1 MFNQRKITQ
10 LKNMYEV
17 FSRVETTLKYIIDK
31 MTPFI
36 MTEGRKIIKN
46 EECQK
51 DPNKFTM
58 RLLEFKAEVDDMIEV
73 AFKNDM
79 RFQKARDMAF

>member
-1 MFNQRKITQ
+1 MFDQRKIPQ

-36 MTEGRKIIKN
+36 MAEGRKIIKN
-46 EECQK
+46 EE
-51 DPNKFTM
+51 N
-58 RLLEFKAEVDDMIEV
+58 
-73 AFKNDM
+73 
-79 RFQKARDMAF
+79 

>member
-1 MFNQRKITQ
+1 
-10 LKNMYEV
+10 MYEV

-46 EECQK
+46 EENQK
-51 DPNKFTM
+51 DPNKFTI
-58 RLLEFKAEVDDMIEV
+58 RLLEFKKEVDEIIEN

>member
-1 MFNQRKITQ
+1 
-10 LKNMYEV
+10 MYEV

-36 MTEGRKIIKN
+36 MSEGRKIVTN
-46 EECQK
+46 EENKK
-51 DPNKFTM
+51 DPNKFTL
-58 RLLEFKAEVDDMIEV
+58 RLLDFKAEVDMIIES

-79 RFQKARDMAF
+79 KF

>member
-1 MFNQRKITQ
+1 
-10 LKNMYEV
+10 MYEV

-36 MTEGRKIIKN
+36 MSEGRKIVTN
-46 EECQK
+46 EENKK
-51 DPNKFTM
+51 DPNKFTL
-58 RLLEFKAEVDDMIEV
+58 RLLDFKAEVDMIIES

-79 RFQKARDMAF
+79 KFQKARDMAF